1 MAQLQHHTHQME
13 KEIEIELD
21 DLKMSTASESDS
33 AAKTAENPP
42 PVEQAE
48 PLATGRPDMSA
59 FASQVPMHESMV
71 FKLGKGNLE
80 RIQKRYFVLY
90 PGVILYYHHR
100 TSYAKDKKNG
110 LVSFIYTKRILVAMC
125 TKGRSTIHCL
135 SKITVVILYI
145 RVRFNISRYLV
156 LNLHLSLCKH
166 L

>member
-42 PVEQAE
+42 QVEQAE
-48 PLATGRPDMSA
+48 PSATGRPDMSA

-100 TSYAKDKKNG
+100 TSYARDKKNG
-110 LVSFIYTKRILVAMC
+110 LVSFISKSVLEFNIVT
-125 TKGRSTIHCL
+125 TKGHSTIHFL
-135 SKITVVILYI
+135 SKIIAVILYI
-145 RVRFNISRYLV
+145 
-156 LNLHLSLCKH
+156 
-166 L
+166 